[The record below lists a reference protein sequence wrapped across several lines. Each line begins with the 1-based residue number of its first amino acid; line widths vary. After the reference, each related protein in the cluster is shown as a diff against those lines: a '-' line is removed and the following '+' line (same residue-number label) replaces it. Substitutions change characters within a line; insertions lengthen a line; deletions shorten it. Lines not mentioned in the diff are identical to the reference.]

1 MKRVVTL
8 QEDSRRGQINPNLR
22 GSLFMQEMFCDQ
34 LGQNITKLNFKV
46 LTLQEDLRR
55 GQIIPKLRGSLS
67 CRTFLHCD
75 GGTILQLGAASNYHN
90 WNWSVRTVDIRVY
103 TRIHVFIYACYTC
116 YSSCLRSPEQGE
128 SISLCNFCRGTASSF
143 THRDWTLH
151 AFTHTQIGA
160 LHSPQRDLPREN
172 WPPPATQCNGPLYTF
187 PKGRSL

>member
-1 MKRVVTL
+1 MNIANSEFYLAFNFPEIQFSTKKDMQDVHAPLGSQCFYRRFVKYRPNITKLKFKELTL
-8 QEDSRRGQINPNLR
+8 QQDLRRRQINPNLR

-90 WNWSVRTVDIRVY
+90 
-103 TRIHVFIYACYTC
+103 
-116 YSSCLRSPEQGE
+116 
-128 SISLCNFCRGTASSF
+128 
-143 THRDWTLH
+143 
-151 AFTHTQIGA
+151 
-160 LHSPQRDLPREN
+160 
-172 WPPPATQCNGPLYTF
+172 
-187 PKGRSL
+187 